1 MWKAYETLYVNG
13 ADFNEIGEAFE
24 RERDVKKVKLGNC
37 EIRLMRQR
45 DLVDFAKK
53 WIEENRR

>member
-1 MWKAYETLYVNG
+1 MKS
-13 ADFNEIGEAFE
+13 E
-24 RERDVKKVKLGNC
+24 RPLKGRDVKKVKLGNC

>member
-1 MWKAYETLYVNG
+1 MLFRS
-13 ADFNEIGEAFE
+13 DFNEIGEAFE